1 MIKSNKLIVG
11 IVFAISAIVLFSG
24 CKKFLDRQPLG
35 VTVDDIKVGALE
47 GKALGLY
54 GAIRNSAAQPYC
66 GDDFENIPWVA
77 MNGFRSDDAELVAD
91 PGASAWHQTY
101 DNFQYTK
108 DDWGAGL
115 YWDKH
120 YVFIGLCNDAL
131 DEAVKGGYTDPAS
144 IINIAEARF
153 FRAYAYFDLVRTFGA
168 VPKIDFKINTPAEGN
183 KAKSTAAEI
192 FDLIDAD
199 LTYAESKLPLTWEL
213 KFKGRLTT
221 YAAKALLAKALMYK
235 QQVAPSPALWTR
247 SLALSKEVIAF
258 AESSGQY
265 GLVTPYWKIFKKEG
279 ELSPESIFEIQ
290 ASKTAGDGNTYW
302 SRLGQCQGVRG
313 SGTWDLGWGW
323 NTPSPGL
330 VSAYE
335 TGDVRKDATIL
346 YSNQSDGGTSTGG
359 YGLAVPNLT
368 NALYWN
374 KKVYNQYSDYQA
386 AGQGTPNNE
395 AQNTW
400 VNHRVI
406 RYADVLLMAAEAAN
420 ETGVAANQVDATNWV
435 NKVRNRAGLP
445 NITFSTQAQLRT
457 AIKQER
463 RVEFAME
470 FERFFDLVRWNDA
483 VSVLGGN
490 GYQNK
495 HRYYPLPT
503 SALNSNPNLVQ
514 NPEWP

>member
-1 MIKSNKLIVG
+1 MTKLNRLIVG
-11 IVFAISAIVLFSG
+11 IVFAIPAITLFSG
-24 CKKFLDRQPLG
+24 CKKFLDRKPLG

-54 GAIRNSAAQPYC
+54 GAIRNSAAQPFC
-66 GDDFENIPWVA
+66 GDGFENIPWVA

-91 PGASAWHQTY
+91 PGATAWHQTY

-131 DEAVKGGYTDPAS
+131 DEAERGGYNDPAS
-144 IINIAEARF
+144 LINIAEARF
-153 FRAYAYFDLVRTFGA
+153 FRAYAYFDLVRTFGD
-168 VPKIDFKINTPAEGN
+168 VPKIDFKINTPADGN
-183 KAKSTAAEI
+183 KAKSPAAEI
-192 FDLIDAD
+192 YALIDAD
-199 LTYAESKLPLTWEL
+199 LNYAIQYLPSTWEP

-221 YAAKALLAKALMYK
+221 HAAKAFLAKALLYR
-235 QQVAPSPALWTR
+235 QQWAQ
-247 SLALSKEVIAF
+247 SLALNKEVITF
-258 AESSGQY
+258 AESSDQY
-265 GLVTPYWKIFKKEG
+265 GLLTPYWRIFKTEG
-279 ELSPESIFEIQ
+279 ELSIESLFEIQ

-323 NTPSPGL
+323 NTPSASL
-330 VSAYE
+330 VAAYE
-335 TGDVRKDATIL
+335 TGDARKDATIL
-346 YSNQSDGGTSTGG
+346 YSNQPDGGTNSGG
-359 YGLAVPNLT
+359 YGQTVPNLT

-374 KKVYNQYSDYQA
+374 KKVYNRYTDYQA
-386 AGQGTPNNE
+386 AGLGTPNNE

-420 ETGVAANQVDATNWV
+420 ETGDAANQANATAWV
-435 NKVRNRAGLP
+435 NQVRTRAGLP
-445 NITFSTQAQLRT
+445 DISFTSQAQLRA

-470 FERFFDLVRWNDA
+470 YERFFDLVRWGDA
-483 VSVLGGN
+483 VSVLGGS

-495 HRYYPLPT
+495 HRFYPIPA
-503 SALNSNPNLVQ
+503 SALNSNPNLTQ
-514 NPEWP
+514 NPEW

>member
-1 MIKSNKLIVG
+1 MIKSNKYIAG
-11 IVFAISAIVLFSG
+11 IVFAISTIALFSG

-54 GAIRNSAAQPYC
+54 GAIRNSAAQPFC
-66 GDDFENIPWVA
+66 GDGFQSIPWVA
-77 MNGFRSDDAELVAD
+77 MNGFRSDDAEIVSD

-131 DEAVKGGYTDPAS
+131 DEAVRGGYTDPAS
-144 IINIAEARF
+144 LINIAEARF
-153 FRAYAYFDLVRTFGA
+153 FRAYAYFDLVRTYGD
-168 VPKIDFKINTPAEGN
+168 VPKIDFKINTPSEGN
-183 KAKSTAAEI
+183 KAKSPAAEI
-192 FDLIDAD
+192 YALIDAD
-199 LTYAESKLPLTWEL
+199 LVYAEDHLPPTWEL

-221 YAAKALLAKALMYK
+221 YAAKALRAKALLYQQPAKWQQSLDLNK
-235 QQVAPSPALWTR
+235 Q
-247 SLALSKEVIAF
+247 VIAF
-258 AESSGQY
+258 AESSNQY
-265 GLVTPYWKIFKKEG
+265 GLLTPYWKIFKKEG
-279 ELSPESIFEIQ
+279 ELSIESIFEIQ

-323 NTPSPGL
+323 NTPTASL
-330 VSAYE
+330 VAAYDA
-335 TGDVRKDATIL
+335 GDVRKDATIL
-346 YSNQSDGGTSTGG
+346 YSNQSDGGTNTGG
-359 YGLAVPNLT
+359 YGQTVPNLT

-374 KKVYNQYSDYQA
+374 KKVYNPYSDYQA
-386 AGQGTPNNE
+386 AGLGTPNNE

-420 ETGVAANQVDATNWV
+420 EVGGAANQVDATKWLNQ
-435 NKVRNRAGLP
+435 VRSRAGLP
-445 NITFSTQAQLRT
+445 DIAFVDQATMRA
-457 AIKQER
+457 AIKKER
-463 RVEFAME
+463 RLEFAME
-470 FERFFDLVRWNDA
+470 YERFFDLVRWGDA
-483 VSVLGGN
+483 VSALGGN

-495 HRYYPLPT
+495 HRFYPIPT